1 MPVRPAG
8 GSGTLLSKLVNSL
21 NVNGIDM
28 ICVTHYAQAS
38 KQRRARHARHPY
50 AHARHAKH
58 TSTPCMH
65 APHARTALRV
75 RARLLV
81 LCCVCRVRETVLC
94 CVGEAVGLCGRGG
107 GVLWKRRSGCVGE
120 AVGCCVRQVARP
132 RASLP
137 PTSSRTWLHPLLYT
151 DQTLESSRAQLSRDS
166 STKPHPATAQP
177 HLTQSSPTAQ
187 HSAQARLG
195 KSGIAGMSKPQAYRH
210 KSLDHVRDHR
220 HQNLTDT

>member
-1 MPVRPAG
+1 MHV
-8 GSGTLLSKLVNSL
+8 
-21 NVNGIDM
+21 IHM
-28 ICVTHYAQAS
+28 HTHAMQNTQA
-38 KQRRARHARHPY
+38 RRA
-50 AHARHAKH
+50 
-58 TSTPCMH
+58 CMH
-65 APHARTALRV
+65 RMRAPLCASGHGYWYCVACAECARQYSVVWER
-75 RARLLV
+75 RSG
-81 LCCVCRVRETVLC
+81 